1 MNHEQKDLHA
11 KIAEI
16 EEELEAENKKK
27 RQLERDINE
36 LSIQIA
42 TQKAAGGKDE
52 SQRIVWLREELAKK
66 QVEIQNHQRQYKEML
81 ENRFDH
87 NQRTSPSKVA
97 APASENIN
105 MMKLEHEMK

>member
-1 MNHEQKDLHA
+1 M
-11 KIAEI
+11 
-16 EEELEAENKKK
+16 
-27 RQLERDINE
+27 
-36 LSIQIA
+36 
-42 TQKAAGGKDE
+42 
-52 SQRIVWLREELAKK
+52 
-66 QVEIQNHQRQYKEML
+66 EIQNHQRQYKELL